1 MGKKLS
7 FLLVSAFGCFCL
19 LFNLTSCNY
28 ITLIENQKAT
38 NETFLETSVSPDG
51 NYKLEA
57 YRTEPGATVD
67 FSIKVY
73 SVKGSEKRQIYN
85 CYHESTVSIHWIDND
100 TVKINN
106 ICLDLSENETY
117 DWRRSS

>member
-7 FLLVSAFGCFCL
+7 FLLVSILGCCCL

-73 SVKGSEKRQIYN
+73 SVTSSEKRQIYN